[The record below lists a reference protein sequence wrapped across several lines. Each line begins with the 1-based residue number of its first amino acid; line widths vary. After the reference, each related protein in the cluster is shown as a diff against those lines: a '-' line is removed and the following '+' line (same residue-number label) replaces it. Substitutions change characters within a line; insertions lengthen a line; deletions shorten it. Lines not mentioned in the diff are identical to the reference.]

1 MKKIAIHFF
10 GHMRTY
16 QATYK
21 SFFNNFI
28 KPNLSYASMDLF
40 IHTWDEYQTQYSRH
54 QSRVYASMESK
65 KLSSECINDIK
76 NIYKPIKIKIDTYD
90 PKLGHGMYI
99 SVKRVN
105 QIRREHEKNANIKYD
120 YYIYTRPDILFI
132 NQFKFSDYIDF
143 YLDFHK
149 DKLGIKEKITWCV
162 NNYFR
167 HLPFI
172 DMRFVNEG
180 DLCWINNFDCDV
192 ITPRFSSEYFVV
204 PIRYICFK
212 DFIILRELYQNV
224 KFDPFVET
232 KQSVLDDAKKLPELI
247 QKINTLNLELQKSK
261 ESINTLNT
269 EINSYPIKKQS
280 LEISNLEQDLIN
292 KKLKAQILEKELGL
306 DNEINLKYNNA
317 LQENENLKAQL
328 SKLNQEFE
336 TNNPKSKSANQR
348 LQKINADLYFALNY
362 GTAKSRIKNQ
372 LTYKLGQA
380 MIANSK
386 SIWGYIRMPYVLS
399 YIKDIHKKEQIA
411 YNEKIKANPSL
422 KLPPL
427 ESYPD
432 YNEAIKIKEHLSYK
446 LGEALINADK
456 SKLKLGYLTLWFK
469 CKKITKEH
477 KDNHKHSPNNPN
489 H

>member
-16 QATYK
+16 KKTYE

-28 KPNLSYASMDLF
+28 KPNLYYANIDIF

-54 QSRVYASMESK
+54 QNRVYASMENK
-65 KLSSECINDIK
+65 KLSSECIMDIK
-76 NIYKPIKIKIDTYD
+76 NIYKPAKIKLDTYD
-90 PKLGHGMYI
+90 PSLGHGMYV

-105 QIRREHEKNANIKYD
+105 QIRREYEKENNINYD
-120 YYIYTRPDILFI
+120 IYIYTRPDILFI
-132 NQFKFSDYIDF
+132 NPFKLSDYIDF

-149 DKLGIKEKITWCV
+149 DKLGIKDKITWCV

-192 ITPRFSSEYFVV
+192 ITPRFSSDYFVV

-232 KQSVLDDAKKLPELI
+232 KQSILDNANKLPELTK
-247 QKINTLNLELQKSK
+247 KIDILNLELSK
-261 ESINTLNT
+261 NKEIINALNNQ
-269 EINSYPIKKQS
+269 INSYPIKKQS

-292 KKLKAQILEKELGL
+292 KKLKAQILEKELGY
-306 DNEINLKYNNA
+306 DCNAIQENKKLKEQIKA
-317 LQENENLKAQL
+317 LQLIGKENIKQQ
-328 SKLNQEFE
+328 S
-336 TNNPKSKSANQR
+336 
-348 LQKINADLYFALNY
+348 IY
-362 GTAKSRIKNQ
+362 TAKSRIHNQ
-372 LTYKLGQA
+372 LSYKLGQA
-380 MIANSK
+380 MIENSK

-399 YIKDIHKKEQIA
+399 YIKDMHKKEQIA
-411 YNEKIKANPSL
+411 YNEKIKANPNL

-432 YNEAIKIKEHLSYK
+432 YKEALKEKECLTYK
-446 LGEALINADK
+446 LGEAMIEA
-456 SKLKLGYLTLWFK
+456 SK
-469 CKKITKEH
+469 
-477 KDNHKHSPNNPN
+477 N
-489 H
+489 

>member
-28 KPNLSYASMDLF
+28 QPNLSYANIDIF

-54 QSRVYASMESK
+54 QSRVYASMENK

-90 PKLGHGMYI
+90 PNLGHGMYI

-105 QIRREHEKNANIKYD
+105 QIRREHEKNENIKYD

-149 DKLGIKEKITWCV
+149 DKLGIKDKITWCV

-192 ITPRFSSEYFVV
+192 ITPRFSSDYFVV

-232 KQSVLDDAKKLPELI
+232 KQSILDDAKKLPELI

-261 ESINTLNT
+261 ESINALNT

-292 KKLKAQILEKELGL
+292 KKLKAQILEKELGCN
-306 DNEINLKYNNA
+306 DNIIQENKELKEQIKA
-317 LQENENLKAQL
+317 LQLIGKENI
-328 SKLNQEFE
+328 NQ
-336 TNNPKSKSANQR
+336 Q
-348 LQKINADLYFALNY
+348 IVY
-362 GTAKSRIKNQ
+362 TAKSRIHNQ
-372 LTYKLGQA
+372 LSYKLGQA
-380 MIANSK
+380 MIENSK

-399 YIKDIHKKEQIA
+399 YIKDMHKKEQIA

-427 ESYPD
+427 ETYPD
-432 YNEAIKIKEHLSYK
+432 YNEAIKLKNHLSYK
-446 LGEALINADK
+446 FGEALIKANNK
-456 SKLKLGYLTLWFK
+456 GFVTGGGGIGCYLRLGA
-469 CKKITKEH
+469 
-477 KDNHKHSPNNPN
+477 
-489 H
+489 